1 MKLVT
6 FAVPAIL
13 AMSAVACAH
22 DKAQDA
28 KAAEAHLTSTQAQQQ
43 ADQNRLA
50 SNQSTEN
57 SAVAANSGQM
67 NGGAQSE
74 YQARQDAKAAEINNK
89 NAQNV
94 TAAQQDAVE
103 ANAALTK
110 DRADTLSD
118 AKARFAKAEAKAN
131 SAKNNTGKL
140 AANKRT
146 IFTNDWDVYTQ
157 KKSAAKTQIDA
168 LPNTTNDGWKASK
181 TKLEK
186 TLDDLEDSAS
196 NLDKMTK

>member
-6 FAVPAIL
+6 FAVPVLL

-22 DKAQDA
+22 DSAQDA

-43 ADQNRLA
+43 ADQKRLA
-50 SNQSTEN
+50 SQQSNEN
-57 SAVAANSGQM
+57 SAVAANNGQM

-74 YQARQDAKAAEINNK
+74 YQARQDAKAADVNNK

-118 AKARFAKAEAKAN
+118 AKAS

-146 IFTNDWDVYTQ
+146 LVTNDWDVYTQ

-168 LPNTTNDGWKASK
+168 LPNTSNDAWKTSK
-181 TKLEK
+181 AKLEK

>member
-6 FAVPAIL
+6 FAVPVLL

-22 DKAQDA
+22 DSAQDA

-43 ADQNRLA
+43 ADQKRLA
-50 SNQSTEN
+50 SQQSNEN
-57 SAVAANSGQM
+57 SAVAANNGQM

-74 YQARQDAKAAEINNK
+74 YQARQDAKAADVNNK

-103 ANAALTK
+103 ANA
-110 DRADTLSD
+110 D
-118 AKARFAKAEAKAN
+118 AKAS

-168 LPNTTNDGWKASK
+168 LPNTSNDAWKTSK
-181 TKLEK
+181 AKLEK